1 MTINFY
7 QLLKVGQNATG
18 QQIKI
23 AYRKMA
29 LQYHPDRNLNDEAA
43 AKKFRQI
50 RVAYET
56 LIHPEKRKQY
66 DALVLGKSNLK
77 FTTHVYSRKAFQS
90 IKIIIKNRVIT
101 TDDIFEVI
109 IHADFSTTQ
118 FKLQGLQSFVVTEGP
133 EFFRKENSAQPNQP
147 MMQVKYKLKAKS
159 TGYLAIGPASLMVKN
174 ISYESDVVFVKSN
187 EPGIIPVNNKKLET
201 MILRFGFG
209 VILCILGL
217 TVYNIN
223 EYGFKSFNLDN
234 ITAEKINYR
243 SLKTGY
249 SPYIYFYIS
258 TEKVD
263 IESGNMLRIKNTPK
277 ADAVVFLID
286 NQTHTVARNHYIKAG
301 EQYEIKFIPD
311 GEYYVKVMLG
321 NDWNEDKIS
330 APSNK
335 LRGGFEKSISFEVF
349 DNPNQLLQMQKHE
362 EEGSVKY
369 SVYEISLNPTT
380 EGNAKSS
387 VVNESAFFE

>member
-1 MTINFY
+1 MTVNYY
-7 QLLKVGQNATG
+7 QLLKVEQNATG

-29 LQYHPDRNLNDEAA
+29 LQYHPDRNPNDEAA
-43 AKKFRQI
+43 AKKFRLI

-66 DALVLGKSNLK
+66 DALVSGKLSLK
-77 FTTHVYSRKAFQS
+77 YGNHVFSRKAFQS
-90 IKIIIKNRVIT
+90 IKIIVKNRIIT
-101 TDDIFEVI
+101 TDDVFEVI

-118 FKLQGLQSFVVTEGP
+118 FKLQGLQSFVVIEGP

-187 EPGIIPVNNKKLET
+187 EPGIIPVNNKKNET

-249 SPYIYFYIS
+249 SPYAYYYTN
-258 TEKVD
+258 TEKTEV
-263 IESGNMLRIKNTPK
+263 ESQNLLRIKNTPK
-277 ADAVVFLID
+277 ADAVVFLIEKK
-286 NQTHTVARNHYIKAG
+286 NNTVARNHYIKAG

-330 APSNK
+330 APNNR
-335 LRGGFEKSISFEVF
+335 LRGGFEQPYSFEVF
-349 DNPNQLLQMQKHE
+349 DHPNQLLEMKQYDVDSTVKH
-362 EEGSVKY
+362 
-369 SVYEISLNPTT
+369 SVYEISLTPIAD
-380 EGNAKSS
+380 GNAKSS